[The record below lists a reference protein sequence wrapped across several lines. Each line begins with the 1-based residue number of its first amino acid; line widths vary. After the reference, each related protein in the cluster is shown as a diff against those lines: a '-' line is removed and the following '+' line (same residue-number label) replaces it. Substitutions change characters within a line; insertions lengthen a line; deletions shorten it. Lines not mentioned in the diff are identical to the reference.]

1 MGRSLWIGVALLA
14 VAIGIMRRK
23 RRSRAW
29 QMLGYGRRLMRGMDV
44 SGITRMSSR
53 YLKRAGRRAIRAMA
67 R

>member
-14 VAIGIMRRK
+14 VAMGMMRRK
-23 RRSRAW
+23 RRSRTW
-29 QMLGYGRRLMRGMDV
+29 QMLGYGRRLMRSMDV
-44 SGITRMSSR
+44 AGMTNMSAR